1 MTLKGGTVSFT
12 DETNKQDLI
21 LEILNS
27 ESTTIKKIEVV
38 HDAEEKSPK
47 YIMSTG
53 IFEIKFN
60 RETFGQNFKNNP
72 PNLLLIKVFKD
83 CIDIEVN
90 NEITI
95 HNEIASKINMI
106 PIAPSI
112 LFYDTITEAFYES
125 CTPNM
130 LRKNTDFRN
139 IIKPSEP
146 DPQKPLNRVHKI
158 VVMEFIECQTYLKF
172 VETFTSSYNYYLMIH
187 NGVGNNMIS
196 QFYDSNK
203 FLEFKAKG
211 IFSFTILGINIYLT
225 LKELGMFFT
234 YYLASV
240 LAVEKYHHGD
250 LHARNVM
257 ICSNLRGSNLRGS
270 PNKKS
275 LQDINNLE
283 ILPVKVTPFLIDFG
297 RAGEITNDKLKLD
310 IVENSYLKK
319 IGLTITD
326 TESIQND
333 DSIEKSLRNS
343 YSILRTIY
351 LNALD
356 KKSAI
361 ADYVKTLLDKQ
372 EYVDAILTLNMC
384 INTTFIGNM
393 DETIEPPP
401 KTLGPSPAP
410 PPPPP
415 ETLEA
420 PLARQSLY
428 SLFFGKQE
436 LLPPPTPPPPTPPPP
451 DPLPPAPLPSAPPP
465 QVFRSQFI
473 YYMDNLAIRE
483 KSIEEKSIEE
493 KSIEEKSIEE
503 KSIYEY
509 LFMFTD
515 EIKKKFNTEIHKLIE
530 ERKKQQTASTEFKR
544 EGGKLVLRRQKNSKT
559 RRYRRSKLHKKKSK
573 KSMKSKKSK
582 TKKSNKTNKSK
593 TK

>member
-12 DETNKQDLI
+12 DETNKQELI
-21 LEILNS
+21 LKILNS
-27 ESTTIKKIEVV
+27 ESTTINKIALV
-38 HDAEEKSPK
+38 HDTEEKRPK

-53 IFEIKFN
+53 IFEITFDRK
-60 RETFGQNFKNNP
+60 TFGQNFKNNP
-72 PNLLLIKVFKD
+72 PNVLLIKVFKD

-125 CTPNM
+125 CTENM

-139 IIKPSEP
+139 IIKLSEP

-172 VETFTSSYNYYLMIH
+172 VDTFTSSYNYYLMIH

-203 FLEFKAKG
+203 IKDKS
-211 IFSFTILGINIYLT
+211 IFSFTILGINIDLT

-240 LAVEKYHHGD
+240 LAVENYHHGD

-270 PNKKS
+270 PNKKP

-310 IVENSYLKK
+310 IVENSYLEK

-326 TESIQND
+326 TEFIEND
-333 DSIEKSLRNS
+333 DSIEESLRNS
-343 YSILRTIY
+343 YIILSTIY
-351 LNALD
+351 LNALQN
-356 KKSAI
+356 KSAI
-361 ADYVKTLLDKQ
+361 ADYVKTLLGQKN
-372 EYVDAILTLNMC
+372 YVDAILTLNMC
-384 INTTFIGNM
+384 INTTIIGNM

-401 KTLGPSPAP
+401 KTLAP
-410 PPPPP
+410 PPKTLAPP
-415 ETLEA
+415 
-420 PLARQSLY
+420 ARQSLY
-428 SLFFGKQE
+428 SFLFGKQE
-436 LLPPPTPPPPTPPPP
+436 LLPPPTPPPP

-465 QVFRSQFI
+465 QVFRSQFR
-473 YYMDNLAIRE
+473 YYMDNPAIGE
-483 KSIEEKSIEE
+483 KSIGEKSIR
-493 KSIEEKSIEE
+493 E

-509 LFMFTD
+509 LFMFTE
-515 EIKKKFNTEIHKLIE
+515 EIRINFNKYISILIA
-530 ERKKQQTASTEFKR
+530 EREKQQGSEPWYLRPTLEFN
-544 EGGKLVLRRQKNSKT
+544 GGKFVLRRQRQRQSKI
-559 RRYRRSKLHKKKSK
+559 HKKKSN
-573 KSMKSKKSK
+573 K
-582 TKKSNKTNKSK
+582 TKKSNKIKKSK
-593 TK
+593 KSNKTKKYQSKKPKKYQSKKPKIN